1 MDEVIVVEVCGMAE
15 DEETVVTEVEWHMV
29 EVVVTVET
37 VGELVT
43 QGDNME
49 EDWEKSSVSLSSCS
63 LLWGGWNRGGV
74 HGWIGRHFTWKRP

>member
-1 MDEVIVVEVCGMAE
+1 MEVIGGEVCDTSE
-15 DEETVVTEVEWHMV
+15 DVETVMKEVEEHMV
-29 EVVVTVET
+29 EVVVTVKT